1 MSRLIPVA
9 AALAA
14 LCAAPPAAA
23 DEEAKEPEKA
33 PAPAFSI
40 QVRPY
45 AAVVGGL
52 KGELNLTRPGVVREN
67 RLTTLAV
74 SRFGLKAELAD
85 WISAESE
92 LEANAGLHGA
102 SAWEGQ
108 AALQVRNQLV
118 RFHAPRWK
126 VELGRVTDEA
136 SVDYY
141 SANVA
146 DLLLTDGPTRDPFL
160 FTGFNRG
167 NGILGTFEVL
177 PGLRLSLTLNATNP
191 VAMTGSLPV
200 GGTFNVFERFYLVP
214 YVAVNQVANHYP
226 DDTFH
231 MMLLS
236 PAVLFST
243 GSGALQAQGEVQL
256 YQVNTNTTRPDD
268 HFIYG
273 FNARAGV
280 RGRLLGG
287 ALVPFLN
294 LSFDRNDVL
303 DPLTA
308 RVMADKYISFTVGA
322 GADYQYSAG
331 GNGVG
336 VQYVRVQYRQ
346 GGGVITVRQYA
357 NLGTTFWLTPAVSLG
372 GRLSAS
378 LRDELNSGMPT
389 DGELAATVSVRALL
403 L

>member
-1 MSRLIPVA
+1 MTRLIRA
-9 AALAA
+9 AVLGLLSTATAA
-14 LCAAPPAAA
+14 AAA
-23 DEEAKEPEKA
+23 DEEGKA
-33 PAPAFSI
+33 DQAPPSPAFPI
-40 QVRPY
+40 AIRPF

-74 SRFGLKAELAD
+74 SRFGLRAELAD

-92 LEANAGLHGA
+92 LEANAGFHGT

-118 RFHAPRWK
+118 RLSGARWK

-136 SVDYY
+136 SVDFH
-141 SANVA
+141 SAHVA
-146 DLLLTDGPTRDPFL
+146 DLLLTDAPTRDPFL

-167 NGILGTFEVL
+167 NGILGTFEVV
-177 PGLRLSLTLNATNP
+177 PGLRLGLTLNAANP

-214 YVAVNQVANHYP
+214 FQAVNQVANHFP

-236 PAVLFST
+236 PSVLFASP
-243 GSGALQAQGEVQL
+243 AVEARGEVQL
-256 YQVNTNTTRPDD
+256 YQVNTNTTRADD
-268 HFIYG
+268 HYIYG
-273 FNARAGV
+273 FNARAAV
-280 RGRLLGG
+280 RARLLDGRLL
-287 ALVPFLN
+287 PFLN
-294 LSFDRNDVL
+294 LAFDRNDIL
-303 DPLTA
+303 DPMTA
-308 RVMADKYISFTVGA
+308 RVIPDKYSSLTAGA
-322 GADYQYSAG
+322 GVDYQYSG
-331 GNGVG
+331 ENGVG
-336 VQYVRVQYRQ
+336 VQYVRVQHRQ

-372 GRLSAS
+372 GRLSA
-378 LRDELNSGMPT
+378 LLKNELGSGLPVE
-389 DGELAATVSVRALL
+389 GELAATASVRALL
-403 L
+403 Q